1 MKILT
6 IVLGWGEKSERR
18 RPEYY
23 VQEDSLQTKRKSV
36 LDGGTAS
43 FTLWS
48 GVLANQEDSD
58 LKVDGNGEENDLVDV
73 WLY

>member
-36 LDGGTAS
+36 SDGSTAS

-48 GVLANQEDSD
+48 RVLAS
-58 LKVDGNGEENDLVDV
+58 
-73 WLY
+73 